1 MLEGVGVNIILVVV
15 LVLEVIPYYQ
25 RKISFNEYPVNRT
38 TRAILT
44 VHYQLYL
51 KRENAN
57 RTLLLKY
64 LHFESFPPSD
74 PLNLEKANLSYPE
87 MLKNFKLRRLN
98 SEIRNKA
105 SCGDAKSWT

>member
-1 MLEGVGVNIILVVV
+1 VLEGVGANIILVVV
-15 LVLEVIPYYQ
+15 LVLEVIPYYH
-25 RKISFNEYPVNRT
+25 RKISFNEYPVKRT

-57 RTLLLKY
+57 RTFPLKY
-64 LHFESFPPSD
+64 LHFGPFPPSD
-74 PLNLEKANLSYPE
+74 PLNMEMANLSYPE

-98 SEIRNKA
+98 SEI
-105 SCGDAKSWT
+105 